1 MRASRSA
8 VILTMSD
15 WIPVNEAD
23 GTEIPAGAKAEF
35 TFTPDASGMQLDAV
49 AASKYRGLS
58 YEVRADGDQRFGPAP
73 IPPTDIDDMTTTH
86 NPRLEVSR
94 DLVITVRNPSSST
107 RFVAAQVRGVEQ

>member
-1 MRASRSA
+1 
-8 VILTMSD
+8 MSE

-23 GTEIPAGAKAEF
+23 GTEIPAGSRAEF

-58 YEVRADGDQRFGPAP
+58 YEVVVDDDQRYGPAA

-94 DLVITVRNPSSST
+94 ELVITVRNPSSSS
-107 RFVAAQVRGVEQ
+107 RFVAAQVRGVER

>member
-1 MRASRSA
+1 
-8 VILTMSD
+8 MSD

-23 GTEIPAGAKAEF
+23 GTEIPAGSKAEF
-35 TFTPDASGMQLDAV
+35 IFTPDASGMQLDAV

-94 DLVITVRNPSSST
+94 DLVITVRNPSSSA